1 MLNSSELNL
10 NLNYSETNLTT
21 KYTSEIIKLNNEIM
35 EYQLKNIRLTIEIN
49 ILNEKIKSFN
59 EIITI
64 KDIKNEM
71 YKNKYNSFMNELKNE
86 FYI

>member
-1 MLNSSELNL
+1 
-10 NLNYSETNLTT
+10 
-21 KYTSEIIKLNNEIM
+21 M

-49 ILNEKIKSFN
+49 ILNEKIKSLN

-64 KDIKNEM
+64 KDTKNEM

-86 FYI
+86 ILHLKNSNNDLKKYKSLYDKMGITFKSIIKY